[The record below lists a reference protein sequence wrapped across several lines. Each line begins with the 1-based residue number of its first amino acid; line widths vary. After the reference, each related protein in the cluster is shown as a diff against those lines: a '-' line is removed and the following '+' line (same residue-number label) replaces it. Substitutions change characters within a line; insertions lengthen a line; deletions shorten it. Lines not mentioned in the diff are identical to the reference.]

1 MTVTPP
7 DFTRLFAEGS
17 RYDFS
22 RLRAGREAT
31 VRIVTGAELR
41 LPSGRLV
48 AAEPW
53 SDLGAGAESYAFT
66 QRVAP
71 GTYRVELIIADYQDP
86 AHPQGRRRFAEVA
99 AARLVVRD
107 APVVKWRLA
116 LRGGEDE
123 AQLSDDEYYGYSV
136 DGGTGSFGSLEVFES
151 LAHSEATDDLVYIAG
166 DLGSAD
172 EVGTYTDETSGTNLV
187 LFRSGGG
194 DGCYA
199 TWVGYAAGGEA
210 ACFVTDFGTL
220 TDAFGDGSGPVQ
232 PQPPAPAPAAATPDT
247 LAPRKPPLATR
258 RGPRAHAAGAHM
270 HVGQILSRR
279 QTLTSHS
286 GGFILT
292 YQDDGNLVLYPYD
305 QDRAAWATGTNGASV
320 GECVLQEDG
329 NLVVYNRDGRAV
341 WASGTNGS
349 PITRLTVRDGGFL
362 TLESATGDILWTTG
376 PRHVHGGARS

>member
-1 MTVTPP
+1 VRPP
-7 DFTRLFAEGS
+7 DFTRLFTEGS

-22 RLRAGREAT
+22 HQLAGREAT
-31 VRIVTGAELR
+31 VRVVTEAELR

-53 SDLGAGAESYAFT
+53 SNLGDSAESYAFT
-66 QRVAP
+66 QHVAP
-71 GTYRVELIIADYQDP
+71 GTYPVELIIADYRDP
-86 AHPQGRRRFAEVA
+86 AHTQGHRRFTEVA

-116 LRGGEDE
+116 VREGEDE
-123 AQLSDDEYYGYSV
+123 AMLTDDEYYGYAV
-136 DGGTGSFGSLEVFES
+136 DGGTGSFGSLEVFNV
-151 LAHSEATDDLVYIAG
+151 LAHSEAADDLAYIAG
-166 DLGSAD
+166 DLERAD
-172 EVGTYTDETSGTNLV
+172 EVGIYSDEESGTNLV
-187 LFRSGGG
+187 MFRSGGG

-199 TWVGYAAGGEA
+199 TWVGYAAGGEV

-220 TDAFGDGSGPVQ
+220 TDGFGDGPGIVE
-232 PQPPAPAPAAATPDT
+232 PQAPAQAT
-247 LAPRKPPLATR
+247 RKPPLATR
-258 RGPRAHAAGAHM
+258 RGPRTHAAGAHM
-270 HVGQILSRR
+270 HVGQTLSRR

-286 GGFILT
+286 GGFILA

-305 QDRAAWATGTNGASV
+305 QDRAVWASGTNGASV

-349 PITRLTVRDGGFL
+349 PVARFTVRDGGFL
-362 TLESATGDILWTTG
+362 TLESAAGDILWTTG
-376 PRHVHGGARS
+376 PKHVHSSAKS